1 MGCYYRSDTHI
12 SIYQRN
18 RTKTI
23 IQVSGICGQFIA
35 TLERRLHGENISL
48 EANRGTG
55 GGLAIAFAVFYSR
68 LQADVERDWKK
79 GLTSSP
85 SPEFFYKLSKE
96 ILNFLQCHIFSS
108 NLLAHSVDC
117 APPNDKT

>member
-1 MGCYYRSDTHI
+1 MMYYYRSDTHI

-79 GLTSSP
+79 GFSLT
-85 SPEFFYKLSKE
+85 
-96 ILNFLQCHIFSS
+96 
-108 NLLAHSVDC
+108 
-117 APPNDKT
+117 